1 VNAPPENS
9 SPERAP
15 SPGAARPPLV
25 RARAVALGLAL
36 SPVLCGWAM
45 RTEIISGGSEL
56 IEASLMPLVVFALFG
71 LTLLND
77 AVRRRRPGL
86 ALTRAEMLVVY
97 VMQAVSVGVAG
108 LGQVQFLNQVLAGM
122 EHGKTAQNHWGDW
135 QRFVPPAWV
144 PDPAVLPDYFH
155 GGSSFWTPAHL
166 RGWAAPILVWSG
178 FLLTLWFSFGCVA
191 TLLRR
196 AWVEEERLPFPLAAL
211 PLALTDD
218 NPDSGAGGGLLRR
231 RSFQTAF
238 GLTALY
244 RSVSGLHR
252 LYPAFPDWPGV
263 GFKGQLIDVA
273 GGLTT
278 PPWNAV
284 DYLRLSLHPMIAG
297 VTYFVPQDVSFS
309 VWFFYLTVKAEA
321 VLAAALGLRDAGAP
335 SSARDVPYTG
345 EQGAGAFLALAC
357 LSLWAARRHLAAT
370 LRKAMGR
377 APDVRDDDEA
387 LSYRA
392 AWGGLA
398 LSLVALVAFFAW
410 GGLAW
415 YLGLAFFALYGLMMV
430 AAARLRAEAGPMLG
444 YGPDLNPHRM
454 LVDLPGSRAWGARD
468 LTAFSYAQWFD
479 SDYRTAVLPQQAEAL
494 KITEAGDLPA
504 RALGC
509 WSLTAAALATV
520 ASLVCVLTIY
530 YHYGAATGRG
540 DNGWRAWNG
549 QAPFVQLQA
558 WVTSPAPA
566 APVRAQWLAL
576 GFALTLLLGWLRT
589 LFVWW
594 PLHPA
599 GFALAQAGFGINWVW
614 FPTLLGWAAK
624 ALILR
629 YGGTRVYRRGVPFF
643 LGLILGD
650 ITTACVWSVLGV
662 LLDTQ
667 MYMFFPG

>member
-1 VNAPPENS
+1 
-9 SPERAP
+9 
-15 SPGAARPPLV
+15 
-25 RARAVALGLAL
+25 
-36 SPVLCGWAM
+36 
-45 RTEIISGGSEL
+45 
-56 IEASLMPLVVFALFG
+56 
-71 LTLLND
+71 
-77 AVRRRRPGL
+77 
-86 ALTRAEMLVVY
+86 
-97 VMQAVSVGVAG
+97 
-108 LGQVQFLNQVLAGM
+108 
-122 EHGKTAQNHWGDW
+122 
-135 QRFVPPAWV
+135 
-144 PDPAVLPDYFH
+144 
-155 GGSSFWTPAHL
+155 
-166 RGWAAPILVWSG
+166 
-178 FLLTLWFSFGCVA
+178 
-191 TLLRR
+191 
-196 AWVEEERLPFPLAAL
+196 
-211 PLALTDD
+211 
-218 NPDSGAGGGLLRR
+218 
-231 RSFQTAF
+231 
-238 GLTALY
+238 
-244 RSVSGLHR
+244 
-252 LYPAFPDWPGV
+252 
-263 GFKGQLIDVA
+263 
-273 GGLTT
+273 
-278 PPWNAV
+278 
-284 DYLRLSLHPMIAG
+284 
-297 VTYFVPQDVSFS
+297 
-309 VWFFYLTVKAEA
+309 
-321 VLAAALGLRDAGAP
+321 
-335 SSARDVPYTG
+335 
-345 EQGAGAFLALAC
+345 
-357 LSLWAARRHLAAT
+357 
-370 LRKAMGR
+370 
-377 APDVRDDDEA
+377 
-387 LSYRA
+387 
-392 AWGGLA
+392 
-398 LSLVALVAFFAW
+398 VALVAFFAW